1 MVTVY
6 FLSFF
11 KKNQCNETDTEWL
24 LNVSMFWLNYRR
36 YTKLCTSNLTA
47 HRNKWSNKTG
57 LSRYPLT
64 NCVCIRS
71 LRPCMNKK
79 NNNDNDKCRWQKQWR
94 RCPLQLP
101 GAHCVACADVNAE
114 IGVVWGRWSGGGGRG
129 RRGDERREDGEG
141 VRPGCWCEW
150 GEGRKR
156 GEKISIYG
164 KKTEGS
170 VIEGAFTLRELSSG
184 ARRGIRHIHI
194 RGYQCACV
202 CVLHLYTRRWGEED
216 TPKERR
222 EDAVIRY
229 LQGCR
234 EGETRESGRGRTA
247 LR

>member
-114 IGVVWGRWSGGGGRG
+114 IGVFWGRWSGGGGRG
-129 RRGDERREDGEG
+129 RRGDERRGE
-141 VRPGCWCEW
+141 RMEREW
-150 GEGRKR
+150 DPDADASEAKEGR
-156 GEKISIYG
+156 GERKYR
-164 KKTEGS
+164 
-170 VIEGAFTLRELSSG
+170 FT
-184 ARRGIRHIHI
+184 ARK
-194 RGYQCACV
+194 
-202 CVLHLYTRRWGEED
+202 
-216 TPKERR
+216 PKG
-222 EDAVIRY
+222 V
-229 LQGCR
+229 
-234 EGETRESGRGRTA
+234 
-247 LR
+247 